1 MFFSEI
7 AKNILKHTILSFL
20 RGFSIKEWNKEIEV
34 NGKKMKLGDYLVEN
48 NVLIIDYVKENY
60 RDVYNLAKN
69 FLKNRKDILEKL
81 TYEKVIEWIEKETQN
96 YELVNLFVYNEKAKR
111 WLINNLEAIKK
122 EFYESSSF

>member
-7 AKNILKHTILSFL
+7 AKNILKHIIISFL
-20 RGFSIKEWNKEIEV
+20 KGFTINEWNKEIEI

-48 NVLIIDYVKENY
+48 NILIIDYVKENY

-81 TYEKVIEWIEKETQN
+81 NYEKVLEWIEKETKN
-96 YELVNLFVYNEKAKR
+96 YELVNLFRYNEKAKR

-122 EFYESSSF
+122 EFYEGSSF

>member
-1 MFFSEI
+1 MFFGEI
-7 AKNILKHTILSFL
+7 SKNILKHIIISFL
-20 RGFSIKEWNKEIEV
+20 KGFSIKEWNKEIEV

>member
-7 AKNILKHTILSFL
+7 AKNILKHIILSFL
-20 RGFSIKEWNKEIEV
+20 KGFSINEWNKEIVV

-81 TYEKVIEWIEKETQN
+81 TYEKVIEWIEKETKN
-96 YELVNLFVYNEKAKR
+96 YELVNLFVYNEKAKK

>member
-7 AKNILKHTILSFL
+7 AKNILKHIVISFL
-20 RGFSIKEWNKEIEV
+20 RGFTTREWNKEIEV
-34 NGKKMKLGDYLVEN
+34 NGKKVKLGDYLVEN
-48 NVLIIDYVKENY
+48 NVLIIDYVKEKH

-81 TYEKVIEWIEKETQN
+81 TYENVLRWIEKETNN
-96 YELVNLFVYNEKAKR
+96 YELVNLFTYDEKAKR

-122 EFYESSSF
+122 EFYEGYSI